1 MIKILEIILLSLPI
15 FNNVSYHNSHL
26 LITQLMFGRATGIIN
41 YSGKQLELRNYPK
54 QINWRNYTVVT

>member
-26 LITQLMFGRATGIIN
+26 LITQLMLGRATGVKIDIIIPAN
-41 YSGKQLELRNYPK
+41 
-54 QINWRNYTVVT
+54 NWSYEIIQSKSTGEIIQ